1 MFMATKTITI
11 TEDSYG
17 LLFNNKFE
25 NESFSEEI
33 TRVFSKKEA
42 KTWKDLFGIISETEG
57 EKMLEDLKKIR
68 SKNIKMIRSRL

>member
-1 MFMATKTITI
+1 MTTKTITI

-33 TRVFSKKEA
+33 VRVFSKKEA

>member
-1 MFMATKTITI
+1 MFMTTKTITI

-33 TRVFSKKEA
+33 VRVFSKKEA